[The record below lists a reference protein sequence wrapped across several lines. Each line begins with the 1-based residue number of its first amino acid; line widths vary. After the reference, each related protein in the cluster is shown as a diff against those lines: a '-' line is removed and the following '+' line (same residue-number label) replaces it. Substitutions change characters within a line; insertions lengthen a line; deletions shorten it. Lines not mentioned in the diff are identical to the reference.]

1 MSILSCQKKW
11 HPSIPSLLKIAHS
24 SPLHLFSH
32 LSTSPPFLSHF
43 PADWWTEILQTFKV
57 KWLYWDKATMY
68 FYIFFLQADA
78 VTGCSA
84 KCWCEILSGQ
94 ESSYSMCRLWWL
106 TTRKTVSCCCLWTID
121 CSNLGQ
127 RPSSTGP
134 SLSRHLPAVC
144 AQVVSIPVF
153 LLTLT

>member
-24 SPLHLFSH
+24 SPLHLFSLLSLFFHISQLTGEQKSSRH
-32 LSTSPPFLSHF
+32 LR
-43 PADWWTEILQTFKV
+43 WNGCTETKRPCIFK
-57 KWLYWDKATMY
+57 
-68 FYIFFLQADA
+68 FFFLQADA